1 MSNSSPIR
9 TASTS
14 RFTLS
19 TFTLRT
25 DATTYF
31 PPGDDSRQ
39 VCKLSIIALVGQ
51 HFPVHLF
58 QAMNCGPD
66 NMVGVAGR
74 GRQWLQSRWRVWR
87 VFPGRKSA
95 GRREAQ
101 KSRPAGQ
108 GAAPWRWAEPE
119 AANTSDRH
127 YPGRRSCPCPVAH
140 AAVGQRARVV
150 CRDGARGVHRVLPGT
165 ERPTG
170 FEGTLLH
177 GSSRRM
183 SYHCV
188 FQHRG

>member
-66 NMVGVAGR
+66 RPCCMDHPEGC
-74 GRQWLQSRWRVWR
+74 LII
-87 VFPGRKSA
+87 VFF
-95 GRREAQ
+95 
-101 KSRPAGQ
+101 
-108 GAAPWRWAEPE
+108 
-119 AANTSDRH
+119 NTGDNLD
-127 YPGRRSCPCPVAH
+127 A
-140 AAVGQRARVV
+140 
-150 CRDGARGVHRVLPGT
+150 T
-165 ERPTG
+165 
-170 FEGTLLH
+170 
-177 GSSRRM
+177 
-183 SYHCV
+183 
-188 FQHRG
+188 